1 MNKTFNLLPWRET
14 ARQLRRQAMLATLLV
29 TSIVGI
35 MVVGFVYAMLS
46 SQLDEITGDIWVI
59 DEEITGLG
67 AGVAEIEELEA
78 KKTELIGKNRVL
90 QNIQTSRSETVRLF
104 DELVTAVPL
113 GVTLRTLERK
123 SNSISI
129 SGVAR
134 SNHDVAALM
143 KSLDRSY
150 LLENAKLE
158 EIEET
163 GSANGMENIFYMQVE
178 LDIAREYANRI
189 RRPV

>member
-14 ARQLRRQAMLATLLV
+14 ARQLRRQAMLVTLLV

-35 MVVGFVYAMLS
+35 MAVGFVYAMLS
-46 SQLDEITGDIWVI
+46 SQLDEITRDIWVI
-59 DEEITGLG
+59 EEEITGLE
-67 AGVAEIEELEA
+67 AGVAEIEGLEG
-78 KKTELIGKNRVL
+78 KKTDLIAKNRVL
-90 QNIQTSRSETVRLF
+90 QNIQTSRTETVRLF

-113 GVTLRTLERK
+113 GVTLRTLERA

-129 SGVAR
+129 SGVAE

-163 GSANGMENIFYMQVE
+163 VSANGMENIFYMEVE
-178 LDIAREYANRI
+178 LDIARE
-189 RRPV
+189 